1 MQNRSLARSSTRDHG
16 VHLRIEVAVCNLAS
30 IALPAFVQE
39 NGKADNLRGLYK
51 VVKVATRI
59 MNTALAFG
67 AGLWRWPLALAFGAG
82 LGRWPL
88 ALVFGA
94 GLWRWQA

>member
-1 MQNRSLARSSTRDHG
+1 MVYTFAGKLQCAT
-16 VHLRIEVAVCNLAS
+16 
-30 IALPAFVQE
+30 LPPLHCLPVVQE

-59 MNTALAFG
+59 MNTTLAFG

-88 ALVFGA
+88 ALAFGA
-94 GLWRWQA
+94 GLWRWQT